1 MSHEHDREHEHGHDA
16 PAEAVVVLITAP
28 ADKGDEIADA
38 IVGGRLAACVNVVTG
53 VRSVYRWE
61 GQVRRDDEV
70 LLVVKTAAAA
80 VGPLTSA
87 VRAIHPHENFELVAI
102 RIDGGVR
109 DYLEWIVRE
118 TRPS

>member
-1 MSHEHDREHEHGHDA
+1 MTHEHGHGHEHDA
-16 PAEAVVVLITAP
+16 PAEAVVVFITTP

-38 IVGGRLAACVNVVTG
+38 IVTQRLAACVNVVTG

-61 GQVRRDDEV
+61 GEVRREDEA
-70 LLVVKTAAAA
+70 LLVVKTTAAA
-80 VGPLTSA
+80 VGPLTTA
-87 VRAIHPHENFELVAI
+87 VRAIHPHENFELVAL

-118 TRPS
+118 TRPL